1 MMKQT
6 AKEREQGRRAQA
18 RLLGSTA
25 TLDIAERR
33 RWNHGATQRAMG
45 GARGG
50 DGGRA
55 GVGGAGGDEGSP
67 ALASDAELVTEARKT
82 LAVFQ
87 KNDPSRAKFAARSAG
102 CAVFPTITKGAIGV
116 GGAHGTGVLFVK
128 GKAMGKASLTQV
140 TIGAQLGGQEYSE
153 VIFFETARAVADF
166 EKGNA
171 ALSAEAAAVALK
183 SGASADAKYKG
194 GVAVFTATKGGLM
207 ADASVGGQKFGY
219 EPFAH
224 PR

>member
-1 MMKQT
+1 M
-6 AKEREQGRRAQA
+6 GRLNGRWAVRGAAIAAALALVVPVATRA
-18 RLLGSTA
+18 
-25 TLDIAERR
+25 
-33 RWNHGATQRAMG
+33 
-45 GARGG
+45 
-50 DGGRA
+50 
-55 GVGGAGGDEGSP
+55 
-67 ALASDAELVTEARKT
+67 ALASDAELVREARKT

-87 KNDPSRAKFAARSAG
+87 KNDPHLAKFATRSAG
-102 CAVFPTITKGAIGV
+102 YAVFPTITKGAIGV

-128 GKAMGKASLTQV
+128 GKALGKASLTQV
-140 TIGAQLGGQEYSE
+140 TVGAQLGGQEYSE
-153 VIFFETARAVADF
+153 VIFFETANAVADF

-224 PR
+224 PQ

>member
-1 MMKQT
+1 MAAALALVVPVAT
-6 AKEREQGRRAQA
+6 RA
-18 RLLGSTA
+18 
-25 TLDIAERR
+25 
-33 RWNHGATQRAMG
+33 
-45 GARGG
+45 
-50 DGGRA
+50 
-55 GVGGAGGDEGSP
+55 

-87 KNDPSRAKFAARSAG
+87 KNDPSLAKFAARSAG
-102 CAVFPTITKGAIGV
+102 YAVFPTITKGAIGV

-153 VIFFETARAVADF
+153 VIFLETASAVADF
-166 EKGNA
+166 EKGNT
-171 ALSAEAAAVALK
+171 ALSAQAAAVALK
-183 SGASADAKYKG
+183 SGASADAKYQG

-224 PR
+224 PH

>member
-1 MMKQT
+1 M
-6 AKEREQGRRAQA
+6 GRLNGRWAVRGAAMAAVLALVVPVATRA
-18 RLLGSTA
+18 
-25 TLDIAERR
+25 
-33 RWNHGATQRAMG
+33 
-45 GARGG
+45 
-50 DGGRA
+50 
-55 GVGGAGGDEGSP
+55 
-67 ALASDAELVTEARKT
+67 ASDAELVTDARKT

-87 KNDPSRAKFAARSAG
+87 KNDPDLAKFAARSAG
-102 CAVFPTITKGAIGV
+102 YAVFPTITKGAIGV

-183 SGASADAKYKG
+183 SGASADAKYQG
-194 GVAVFTATKGGLM
+194 GVAGFTATKGVLM
-207 ADASVGGQKFGY
+207 ADAGVGGQKFGY

-224 PR
+224 PH

>member
-1 MMKQT
+1 MVAALALMVPVAT
-6 AKEREQGRRAQA
+6 RA
-18 RLLGSTA
+18 
-25 TLDIAERR
+25 
-33 RWNHGATQRAMG
+33 
-45 GARGG
+45 
-50 DGGRA
+50 
-55 GVGGAGGDEGSP
+55 

-87 KNDPSRAKFAARSAG
+87 KNDPGLVKITARSAG
-102 CAVFPTITKGAIGV
+102 YAVFPTITKGAIGV
-116 GGAHGTGVLFVK
+116 GGAHGAGVLFVK

-140 TIGAQLGGQEYSE
+140 TVGAQLGGQEYSE

-207 ADASVGGQKFGY
+207 ADASVGGKKFGY

-224 PR
+224 PQ